1 MPNSKP
7 RILIAEDEANLR
19 EVLRFQLTTA
29 GYEVFEASDGQMAI
43 ERAREV
49 NPDLVLCDIMMP
61 NVDGYEVVRSLRR
74 SFVTRHIPIIILTAK
89 AELEDRLH
97 GLDDGA
103 NDYVVKPWDYR
114 ELKARVR
121 NALAWSHQQR
131 AASPL
136 TGLPGNISIGE
147 ELRER
152 IHKGMPFALLQ
163 VDIDY
168 FKSFNDHCGYARGDE
183 ALRTVARIL
192 TDQTQRHG
200 GSDGFVGHIGGDDF
214 VILVDPHHSE
224 SLAEAIIA
232 EFDATAPALYDD
244 VDRVRGFVEVANR
257 RRVIERYP
265 LMSLTIALVDSSRF
279 PISHQAELNDIAQ
292 ELKTHGKGIPGSVVV
307 GERRARP
314 ETPKEDDAQENV
326 A

>member
-1 MPNSKP
+1 MPASKP
-7 RILIAEDEANLR
+7 RILIAEDESNLR

-29 GYEVFEASDGQMAI
+29 GYDVFEAEDGQKAI

-49 NPDLVLCDIMMP
+49 MPDLVLCDVMMP
-61 NVDGYEVVRSLRR
+61 NVDGYEVVRALRR

-103 NDYVVKPWDYR
+103 NDYIVKPWDYR

-121 NALAWSHQQR
+121 NALAWSQQQR

-152 IHKGMPFALLQ
+152 LESEKPFALLQ

-168 FKSFNDHCGYARGDE
+168 FKSFNDHYGYSRGDD
-183 ALRTVARIL
+183 AIRTVARIL

-200 GSDGFVGHIGGDDF
+200 GSEGFVGHIGGDDF
-214 VILVDPHHSE
+214 VILVEPE
-224 SLAEAIIA
+224 RAEALAEDIITD
-232 EFDATAPALYDD
+232 FDATVPTLYDD
-244 VDRVRGFVEVANR
+244 VDRVRGYVEVANR
-257 RRVIERYP
+257 KHVSERFP
-265 LMSLTIALVDSSRF
+265 LMSLTIALVDSTRI
-279 PISHQAELNDIAQ
+279 PVRHQAELNDIAQ

-307 GERRARP
+307 GERRGRP
-314 ETPKEDDAQENV
+314 EVAKGDDTQQNV